1 MRDQRVLDMDGLDL
15 LPAPDDRRRDRRGRY
30 RGHGAARS
38 IEEFVSG
45 LSPRQELVRRWALMD
60 VFRACAR
67 DCKWKRQVNRLLKEL
82 RLSEDAVIG
91 LVDEANRLAGNIRR
105 EIHSAGL
112 NV

>member
-1 MRDQRVLDMDGLDL
+1 
-15 LPAPDDRRRDRRGRY
+15 
-30 RGHGAARS
+30 
-38 IEEFVSG
+38 
-45 LSPRQELVRRWALMD
+45 MD

-91 LVDEANRLAGNIRR
+91 LVDEANRLAENIRR
-105 EIHSAGL
+105 EIRSAGL